1 MSKTEFDTV
10 KKLFTEIKDSR
21 EVSIQLFTSLDIKIN
36 KLNEIHTKLVKDNK
50 DINFIMGLDSFNFQ
64 KILLRKEYENL
75 NVLFKMILNRIY
87 CDYFKLSKIIK
98 TYVNSDI
105 EDVNIKDAVRSY
117 SQYPIYDTLKI
128 HKEYDFDTVSL
139 LYHDLVN
146 TLIVIE
152 DFCSN
157 EENRLEYYINQ
168 QNAGLNINSFVL
180 SFKSNLVDI
189 RNKNKLFKDCIE
201 FFVSLH
207 NNYFKKFLTSLRIL
221 HSRVKHDI
229 RFDESTLNS
238 KKSTSLILNE
248 LTNEIDSSS
257 FIDEITR
264 QISDDTSDEGITPKE
279 NIKSTPENVTSN
291 IEKIINECRIETE
304 ILENSIKPDNK
315 TARLSRLPS
324 LPFVSNTPSPNKGFL
339 ENMQS
344 INKIEEEIDNVSEG
358 LVDAVKDANDGIEK
372 AKENLEELSKISE
385 MITLQIGE
393 KSENDVQDNKEQ
405 VSEKKIDE
413 EKVDEKE
420 E

>member
-10 KKLFTEIKDSR
+10 KKLFTEIKEAR

-98 TYVNSDI
+98 SYVNSDI

-128 HKEYDFDTVSL
+128 HKEYDFDTVSM

-157 EENRLEYYINQ
+157 EENRLEYYITQ

-201 FFVSLH
+201 FFVTLH

-257 FIDEITR
+257 FINEITK
-264 QISDDTSDEGITPKE
+264 QISDDTSDD
-279 NIKSTPENVTSN
+279 SN
-291 IEKIINECRIETE
+291 ISQNTPNNTSQNTPNNTPPVTHNTLNNINRIMDECRMETE
-304 ILENSIKPDNK
+304 TIEKKIKRE
-315 TARLSRLPS
+315 ARLSRLPS
-324 LPFVSNTPSPNKGFL
+324 LPFVASTPSPNNTNANNIDKIDEDTENESDGFAEVL
-339 ENMQS
+339 DEQKKSM
-344 INKIEEEIDNVSEG
+344 DNV
-358 LVDAVKDANDGIEK
+358 
-372 AKENLEELSKISE
+372 KENIDQLSEISE
-385 MITLQIGE
+385 AIMLQIGE
-393 KSENDVQDNKEQ
+393 KDEN
-405 VSEKKIDE
+405 EKS
-413 EKVDEKE
+413 
-420 E
+420 

>member
-10 KKLFTEIKDSR
+10 KKLFTEIKEAR

-98 TYVNSDI
+98 SYVNSDI

-128 HKEYDFDTVSL
+128 HKEYDFDTVSM

-157 EENRLEYYINQ
+157 EENRLEYYITQ

-201 FFVSLH
+201 FFVTLH

-257 FIDEITR
+257 FINEITK
-264 QISDDTSDEGITPKE
+264 QISDDTSDD
-279 NIKSTPENVTSN
+279 SN
-291 IEKIINECRIETE
+291 ISQNTPNNTSQNTPNNTPPVTHNTLNNINRIMDECRMETE
-304 ILENSIKPDNK
+304 TIEKKIKRE
-315 TARLSRLPS
+315 ARLSRLPS
-324 LPFVSNTPSPNKGFL
+324 LPFVASTPSPNNTNVNNIDKIDEDIENESDGFAEVL
-339 ENMQS
+339 DEQKKSM
-344 INKIEEEIDNVSEG
+344 DNV
-358 LVDAVKDANDGIEK
+358 
-372 AKENLEELSKISE
+372 KENIDQLSEISE
-385 MITLQIGE
+385 AIMLQIGE
-393 KSENDVQDNKEQ
+393 KDEN
-405 VSEKKIDE
+405 EKS
-413 EKVDEKE
+413 
-420 E
+420 

>member
-1 MSKTEFDTV
+1 MSKTEFDIV
-10 KKLFTEIKDSR
+10 KKRFTEIKEAR

-98 TYVNSDI
+98 SYVNSDI

-128 HKEYDFDTVSL
+128 HKEYDFDIVSM

-157 EENRLEYYINQ
+157 EENRLEYYITQ

-201 FFVSLH
+201 FLVTLH

-248 LTNEIDSSS
+248 LNNEIDSSS
-257 FIDEITR
+257 FINEITK
-264 QISDDTSDEGITPKE
+264 QISDDTSDDSNTSQNTP
-279 NIKSTPENVTSN
+279 NSTPHVTPN
-291 IEKIINECRIETE
+291 TLNNINRIMDECRMETETIEKK
-304 ILENSIKPDNK
+304 IKREP
-315 TARLSRLPS
+315 RLSRLPS
-324 LPFVSNTPSPNKGFL
+324 LPFVASTSSPSSLHLDNNIEKIDEDTENESDGF
-339 ENMQS
+339 
-344 INKIEEEIDNVSEG
+344 EEVLDEQKKSMDNV
-358 LVDAVKDANDGIEK
+358 
-372 AKENLEELSKISE
+372 KENIDQLSEISE
-385 MITLQIGE
+385 AIMLQIGE
-393 KSENDVQDNKEQ
+393 KDENVNTEMESKDNVPNE
-405 VSEKKIDE
+405 
-413 EKVDEKE
+413 
-420 E
+420 

>member
-10 KKLFTEIKDSR
+10 KKLFTEIKEAR

-98 TYVNSDI
+98 SYVNSDI

-128 HKEYDFDTVSL
+128 HKEYDFDTVSM

-157 EENRLEYYINQ
+157 EENRLEYYITQ

-201 FFVSLH
+201 FFVTLH

-257 FIDEITR
+257 FINEITK
-264 QISDDTSDEGITPKE
+264 QISDDTSDD
-279 NIKSTPENVTSN
+279 SN
-291 IEKIINECRIETE
+291 ISQNTPNNTSQNTPNNTPPVTHNTLNNINRIMDECRMETE
-304 ILENSIKPDNK
+304 TIEKKIKRE
-315 TARLSRLPS
+315 ARLSRLPS
-324 LPFVSNTPSPNKGFL
+324 LPFVASTPSPNNTNANNIDKIDEDTENESDGFAEVL
-339 ENMQS
+339 DEQKKS
-344 INKIEEEIDNVSEG
+344 IDNV
-358 LVDAVKDANDGIEK
+358 
-372 AKENLEELSKISE
+372 KENIDQLSEISE
-385 MITLQIGE
+385 AIMLQIGE
-393 KSENDVQDNKEQ
+393 KDEN
-405 VSEKKIDE
+405 EKS
-413 EKVDEKE
+413 
-420 E
+420 